1 MRTSRRDSLCGSSVS
16 ADRDWSRETRK
27 NPHDNRSKLAN
38 KSRKRELD
46 LAEGS
51 KGAAKGDDLRKKVVS
66 GDEQQ

>member
-1 MRTSRRDSLCGSSVS
+1 MDRVS
-16 ADRDWSRETRK
+16 ALNGTGQERQKKT
-27 NPHDNRSKLAN
+27 HDNRSKLAN